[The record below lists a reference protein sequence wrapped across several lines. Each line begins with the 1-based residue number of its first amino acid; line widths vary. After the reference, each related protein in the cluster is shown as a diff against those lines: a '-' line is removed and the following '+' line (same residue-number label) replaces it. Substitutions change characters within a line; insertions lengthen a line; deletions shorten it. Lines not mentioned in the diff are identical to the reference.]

1 MLRNSMG
8 LLPKSRRSGGPRT
21 DHGKLA
27 SSKNSLKTGAYTKQ
41 EILPFESEQEFDELK
56 QLFIQD
62 FKPNGVT
69 EYSLVHELTVLAW
82 KKLRLEKIENNFLR
96 GLLQVAETPEEFY
109 AAGFPRRDQIDW
121 LLRDLSV
128 ITPEFISRHKK
139 ELVLARN
146 LRKAEALIE
155 FVETAQEKHFEF
167 YERLKEAV
175 RNPPGG
181 SSEKVRM
188 IVVSFVGSKNDP
200 PEDITVAAIEK
211 ILKFVIEESEAVI
224 YVADHMEKLVQL
236 KDLIRDQRLK
246 NFMETSGIARPYQEL
261 SRSFFKVLAEL
272 RNQQEWR
279 YQKGLI
285 EVAAEVPTLPAAKSR
300 KK

>member
-1 MLRNSMG
+1 MP
-8 LLPKSRRSGGPRT
+8 PKSRLSGGPRT
-21 DHGKLA
+21 SQGKLA
-27 SSKNSLKTGAYTKQ
+27 SSKNALKTGVYSKQ
-41 EILPFESEQEFDELK
+41 EILPFESQKDFDELK

-69 EYSLVHELTVLAW
+69 EFSLVHELTVLAW

-96 GLLQVAETPEEFY
+96 GLLQATETPEEFY

-121 LLRDLSV
+121 LLKDLS
-128 ITPEFISRHKK
+128 ILSSEYISKHRK
-139 ELVLARN
+139 ELELA
-146 LRKAEALIE
+146 KSICKTEALTE
-155 FVETAQEKHFEF
+155 FLKTAQVKHFEF
-167 YERLKEAV
+167 YERLKKAV

-181 SSEKVRM
+181 KGEKVRL

-200 PEDITVAAIEK
+200 DEDISAVAIEK
-211 ILKFVIEESEAVI
+211 VLKCVIEESESVL
-224 YVADHMEKLVQL
+224 YVAERIDKLMQL
-236 KDLIRDQRLK
+236 KELIRNQRLK
-246 NFMETSGIARPYQEL
+246 NFMETSGVARPYQEL

-272 RNQQEWR
+272 RKQQEWR

-285 EVAAEVPTLPAAKSR
+285 EVAVEVPTLSASKSR